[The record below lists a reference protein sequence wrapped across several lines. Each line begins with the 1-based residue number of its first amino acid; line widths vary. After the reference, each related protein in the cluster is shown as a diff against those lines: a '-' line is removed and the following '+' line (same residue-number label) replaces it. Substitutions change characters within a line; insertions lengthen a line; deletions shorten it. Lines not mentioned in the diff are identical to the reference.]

1 MKYFIYQ
8 IEENDCGITCL
19 KMCLAR
25 YYNDENYMFIN
36 EYGSELSFL
45 NLQNIF
51 SKYNVETTGYKIDL
65 STLINGFNYSIIHIR
80 ESGKNHFVVLR
91 KITKRY
97 VEIIDPINGL
107 RIIDINYFRE
117 IYTNNCLKI
126 YYKKTLK
133 NSKKTRSFD
142 VFMIVYI
149 LSLIVDFMLVYF
161 LTYIIKSNVIESVI
175 LLIFCIAINFIFKV
189 IVLLSS
195 HYSFDRKFLKDDYIK
210 LFSLSQ
216 ISLITEYKSKRT
228 KYYYSFITYIMIVIF
243 GSIFLIANSLTNS
256 LYLFISFLFAY
267 IKNAIL
273 DKNLSIDKE
282 KTVILERNF
291 HKAPKQIYRKMKDK
305 ANLYLLK
312 IFLFYTAYGI
322 ILLLSSLFLNY
333 FFFNGSLSNLFFS
346 LMSGITIYT
355 LLDKFIQLK
364 KIEIHSLN
372 LLKNRVKKL
381 FFKKKLSFE

>member
-1 MKYFIYQ
+1 
-8 IEENDCGITCL
+8 
-19 KMCLAR
+19 
-25 YYNDENYMFIN
+25 
-36 EYGSELSFL
+36 
-45 NLQNIF
+45 
-51 SKYNVETTGYKIDL
+51 
-65 STLINGFNYSIIHIR
+65 
-80 ESGKNHFVVLR
+80 
-91 KITKRY
+91 
-97 VEIIDPINGL
+97 
-107 RIIDINYFRE
+107 
-117 IYTNNCLKI
+117 
-126 YYKKTLK
+126 
-133 NSKKTRSFD
+133 
-142 VFMIVYI
+142 
-149 LSLIVDFMLVYF
+149 
-161 LTYIIKSNVIESVI
+161 
-175 LLIFCIAINFIFKV
+175 
-189 IVLLSS
+189 
-195 HYSFDRKFLKDDYIK
+195 
-210 LFSLSQ
+210 
-216 ISLITEYKSKRT
+216 
-228 KYYYSFITYIMIVIF
+228 
-243 GSIFLIANSLTNS
+243 
-256 LYLFISFLFAY
+256 LFAY

-291 HKAPKQIYRKMKDK
+291 HKDPKQIYRKMKDK